1 MEIGA
6 TMSGSATRLV
16 ETPLRTVGMGRAKL
30 GVFVVILSRGEK
42 VAAWVSTHSGCRKK
56 DLGMSGVES
65 WRL

>member
-1 MEIGA
+1 
-6 TMSGSATRLV
+6 MSGSATGFV
-16 ETPLRTVGMGRAKL
+16 ETPLRRVGMGRGRL

-42 VAAWVSTHSGCRKK
+42 VAAWVSAHSECRKK